1 MKEADIS
8 GINPNII
15 YKDMIYPESGYLSK
29 IDIKPEDLKRKKK
42 SKKEKTIRNISFL
55 IGKKRRTTKPP
66 SDIAKISRELI
77 TKDIKQPAEIRTYL
91 LSQGKSISEKDS
103 YFYEML
109 VNSYVVNGNMRI
121 SDVLANKP
129 IYSFYYLTDFKT
141 KIISN
146 DELFIRAFAYSAL
159 VRGETKEIEMSL
171 LPYVDIDKATFA
183 SIPFVCDGK
192 VEKGY
197 YQDYTGTFAA
207 VGVETLNDEQ
217 KNLLFSNEQL
227 RIDDLKDFDKTYK
240 VFSYGQAVVVAP
252 EKMSVEE
259 IKANIEK
266 MKVFNTSGKVALD
279 AKSFKVDDKVKF
291 IESKFTTE
299 LFCPAFLKIPI
310 EVPITLFIRGKY
322 DYNHLFNILE
332 QEFKRNKKDNF
343 PFPPDFIYWTN
354 IPQCFDFINM
364 FSVTSNIGEPNK
376 KALNDMYKKYFDIK
390 DAFLAWKTIQI
401 KLERMFLEFYH
412 SFTNRVKF
420 DNLQRL
426 HKKIADY
433 IHDRDLLMAD
443 ESYQKIL
450 NFINEYHDICGLI
463 SNQLTKNV
471 YELTDKLK
479 EVLFDLDSG
488 NSDDLLKKLRDVGYG
503 IYRLSYFRDKKNKQK
518 IDNEFNR
525 QFQPSFPF
533 ILSPGAFLGNILR
546 EINIAEDPLKKIV
559 EDRIRQKERQGIS
572 LKQQSDLL
580 LRVMDN
586 RDQYANDII
595 VRTINKYIDENKI
608 KMSKK
613 EKNDITNQVL
623 NTIDPKAKSSV
634 YKLISD
640 ASIKGVDIKTL
651 TADDDI
657 IRLYL
662 DNFKLKKEYKE
673 NENKIQDL
681 QFENQINN
689 LKQQKSMIHLN
700 ESDSDSSGR
709 SVVST
714 SAFRGG
720 KKKKKEK
727 KDVDSLAILER
738 VKDDIGKNQEPVKY
752 YADIMYYSGLF
763 GMKPGDSEAYAA
775 NNTLSGLMNDY
786 PISSEAFNLIIDDY
800 HLPSAD
806 EVLQKGYNKR
816 LKNKFNVRY
825 DEETIRKIKAG
836 DKNLELLRKT
846 LKNK

>member
-55 IGKKRRTTKPP
+55 IGKKRRTTRPP

-91 LSQGKSISEKDS
+91 LSQGKNISEKDS

-159 VRGETKEIEMSL
+159 VRDDTKEIEMSL

-192 VEKGY
+192 IEKGY

-217 KNLLFSNEQL
+217 KNTLFSNEQL
-227 RIDDLKDFDKTYK
+227 RIDDLRDFDKLYK
-240 VFSYGQAVVVAP
+240 VFSYDQAVVVAP
-252 EKMSVEE
+252 EKMSIEE

-299 LFCPAFLKIPI
+299 LFCPAFLKIPV

-332 QEFKRNKKDNF
+332 QEFKKRKKDNF

-364 FSVTSNIGEPNK
+364 FSVTSNISELNK
-376 KALNDMYKKYFDIK
+376 KALNDMYKKYFEIK

-412 SFTNRVKF
+412 SFINRVKF

-426 HKKIADY
+426 HKKVADY

-443 ESYQKIL
+443 ESYQKLL

-488 NSDDLLKKLRDVGYG
+488 NSEDLLKNLRDVGYG

-525 QFQPSFPF
+525 QFYPSFPF
-533 ILSPGAFLGNILR
+533 ILSPGAFLGNILH
-546 EINIAEDPLKKIV
+546 EINISEDPLKKIV
-559 EDRIRQKERQGIS
+559 EDRIRQKEKQGIS
-572 LKQQSDLL
+572 LSQQSNLL

-586 RDQYANDII
+586 RDKYANDII
-595 VRTINKYIDENKI
+595 VRTINKYIEENKI
-608 KMSKK
+608 NMTKK
-613 EKNDITNQVL
+613 ERNDITNQIL
-623 NTIDPKAKSSV
+623 NTVDTKTKSAIF
-634 YKLISD
+634 KLISD
-640 ASIKGVDIKTL
+640 ALVKGMDIKTL
-651 TADDDI
+651 TAGDDI
-657 IRLYL
+657 IQPYL
-662 DNFKLKKEYKE
+662 DNFKLKKEFKE
-673 NENKIQDL
+673 NENRIQELEFD
-681 QFENQINN
+681 NQINN
-689 LKQQKSMIHLN
+689 LKQKKSMIHLN
-700 ESDSDSSGR
+700 ESDSDSSVHSGI
-709 SVVST
+709 ST
-714 SAFRGG
+714 SAFKG
-720 KKKKKEK
+720 KRKKKEK
-727 KDVDSLAILER
+727 KTVDNLAILEKI
-738 VKDDIGKNQEPVKY
+738 KDNVGKGEEVVKY
-752 YADIMYYSGLF
+752 YADLMYYSGLY
-763 GMKPGDSEAYAA
+763 GVKTGEVEAYAA
-775 NNTLSGLMNDY
+775 NNTLSELMSNY
-786 PISSEAFNLIIDDY
+786 PISGEAINLIIEDY

-806 EVLQKGYNKR
+806 EVAQKGYNKR
-816 LKNKFNVRY
+816 LKNKLNVRY

-836 DKNLELLRKT
+836 DKNLEILRKT

>member
-8 GINPNII
+8 GINPNIV

-91 LSQGKSISEKDS
+91 LSQGKNISEKDS

-159 VRGETKEIEMSL
+159 VRDETKEIEMSL
-171 LPYVDIDKATFA
+171 LSYVDIDKATFA

-207 VGVETLNDEQ
+207 VGVETLNEKEEDI
-217 KNLLFSNEQL
+217 LFSNEQL
-227 RIDDLKDFDKTYK
+227 RIDDLKDFDKVYK
-240 VFSYGQAVVVAP
+240 VFSYNQAVVVAP

-259 IKANIEK
+259 IKANIKK

-299 LFCPAFLKIPI
+299 LFCPAFLKIPV

-322 DYNHLFNILE
+322 DYNHLFDILE
-332 QEFKRNKKDNF
+332 QQYKNNKKDNF

-354 IPQCFDFINM
+354 MPQCFDFINM
-364 FSVTSNIGEPNK
+364 FSVTSNISELNK
-376 KALNDMYKKYFDIK
+376 KALNDMYKKYFEIK
-390 DAFLAWKTIQI
+390 DAFLFWKTIQI
-401 KLERMFLEFYH
+401 KLERIFLEFYH
-412 SFTNRVKF
+412 SFINRVKF

-426 HKKIADY
+426 HKKVEDY

-488 NSDDLLKKLRDVGYG
+488 NSNDLLKNLRDVGYG

-518 IDNEFNR
+518 VDNEFNR

-559 EDRIRQKERQGIS
+559 EDRIRQKEKQGIS
-572 LKQQSDLL
+572 LNQQSDLL

-595 VRTINKYIDENKI
+595 VRTINKYVEKNKI
-608 KMSKK
+608 NMTKK

-623 NTIDPKAKSSV
+623 NTIDPKTKSSI

-640 ASIKGVDIKTL
+640 ASVKGVDLKTL

-657 IRLYL
+657 VRLYL

-689 LKQQKSMIHLN
+689 IKQKKSMINLV
-700 ESDSDSSGR
+700 ESDSGSEHSGI
-709 SVVST
+709 ST
-714 SAFRGG
+714 SAFKG
-720 KKKKKEK
+720 KRKKKEK
-727 KDVDSLAILER
+727 KEVDNLAILER

-775 NNTLSGLMNDY
+775 NNTLSGLMTDY

-800 HLPSAD
+800 HLPSVD

-816 LKNKFNVRY
+816 LKGKFNVRY